1 MYVSWVDV
9 FVLCTG
15 RAVRG
20 GQDCLVTVHTHSSSW
35 ALLISVLSYSKTSAD
50 TGVERC
56 RLSIFCVSQLHTH
69 THTHKWLLHIYFT
82 NLNTFYVGG
91 GGAVLD
97 LCCVLL
103 GCVMGI
109 LLLPTVQSCE
119 KVLCKSAN
127 SCEAGKSKGWINASW
142 TFWCFKADYVHVLF
156 QHCIGCRVMF

>member
-1 MYVSWVDV
+1 V

-69 THTHKWLLHIYFT
+69 THTSDYYTFT
-82 NLNTFYVGG
+82 SQISTHFMLVGG
-91 GGAVLD
+91 ELFLIFAVSCLAVSWVF
-97 LCCVLL
+97 CCCQQYRVVRKS
-103 GCVMGI
+103 CVN
-109 LLLPTVQSCE
+109 LQTVVKLE
-119 KVLCKSAN
+119 
-127 SCEAGKSKGWINASW
+127 
-142 TFWCFKADYVHVLF
+142 
-156 QHCIGCRVMF
+156 RVRDG